1 MEIISVIYVTFPDEA
16 TAKLIGKEL
25 LDLKI
30 IACINI
36 LPVQSMYLWKGVSE
50 DGNETVGLI
59 KTSTKLL
66 SKCIEIITRLHPYE
80 IPCIL
85 NFSVS
90 ANKDYYDWV
99 NEVTCYY

>member
-1 MEIISVIYVTFPDEA
+1 METISVIYVTFPDEA
-16 TAKLIGKEL
+16 TAKLIGKKL

-36 LPVQSMYLWKGVSE
+36 LPVQSMYLWKGISE
-50 DGNETVGLI
+50 DGNEIVGLI

-66 SKCIEIITRLHPYE
+66 SKCIETITQLHPYE

-85 NFSVS
+85 NYPVS
-90 ANKDYYDWV
+90 ANKAYYDWV
-99 NEVTCYY
+99 NEVTGFY